1 MERRKLTKMDTLK
14 KVAQDYGLTPDGV
27 RYALSQYQKVIE
39 ELTGGMLSKLNY
51 TSEAVCE
58 CVKARVGNQAHLKRW
73 LEMVLSNTN
82 PLDHKAR
89 AAFAECLAK
98 VNAMENDVK
107 PVVHGQWE
115 MIDTTVEQIWRCSI
129 CGYPCGI
136 WTAGSKYCPNCGAKM
151 DQAED

>member
-1 MERRKLTKMDTLK
+1 MDTLK
-14 KVAQDYGLTPDGV
+14 KIAQDYGLTPDGV

-82 PLDHKAR
+82 PLDRKAR

-107 PVVHGQWE
+107 PVVHGRWE
-115 MIDTTVEQIWRCSI
+115 FDAFTAEYGNPYHCSI
-129 CGYPCGI
+129 CKEEYDN
-136 WTAGSKYCPNCGAKM
+136 THNYCPHCGAKM
-151 DQAED
+151 DVKED

>member
-1 MERRKLTKMDTLK
+1 MDTLK

-107 PVVHGQWE
+107 PVVHGQWKRMFDDDQYEGTCVCSECE
-115 MIDTTVEQIWRCSI
+115 MENFFAFDEIKFR
-129 CGYPCGI
+129 
-136 WTAGSKYCPNCGAKM
+136 YCPHCGAKM